1 MFYLTSDIT
10 IGNYAKV
17 KPSKVT
23 WKTDINSF
31 TDTCTIELP
40 RISYLK
46 TVKTTTEDKQE
57 PNERKEYVF
66 KENDKISVSLGYD
79 GKNLKR
85 FEGFIKRVNMGTPVK
100 IECEGYS
107 YLLYDIIF
115 NKSYSTVTVKQ
126 LLTDLL
132 TPTLSKGEGAGIV
145 LSDEI
150 PNIPLTN
157 VRFKNATG
165 IQVLEWLQKEC
176 HLAVYFNFN
185 ELYVGTQFG
194 KKGKTVKLRLG
205 WNTVKED
212 DFKQRLVDKNVRV
225 VIREKNGKGEAK
237 KTKSDVEKYDNE
249 REVKIKAGIPADL
262 LKQIANRLQTKSN
275 YNGYEG
281 SITAFLE
288 PATNK
293 GDVAEI
299 DGYKYPDK
307 SGRFFVESVE
317 GEFGPGGGRQKIQ
330 LGFLTN

>member
-10 IGNYAKV
+10 IGNYTKV
-17 KPSKVT
+17 KPSKAT

-40 RISYLK
+40 RITYLK
-46 TVKTTTEDKQE
+46 TVKTATEDKQE

-66 KENDKISVSLGYD
+66 KENDKITMLLGYD
-79 GKNLKR
+79 GNNVKR
-85 FEGFIKRVNMGTPVK
+85 FEGFIKRVNMSIPVK

-115 NKSYSTVTVKQ
+115 NKTYSTVTVKQ
-126 LLTDLL
+126 LLTDLC
-132 TPTLSKGEGAGIV
+132 TGTEITLSP
-145 LSDEI
+145 DI
-150 PNIPLTN
+150 PNIPLQN

-165 IQVLEWLQKEC
+165 IQVLEWLQKSC

-185 ELYVGTQFG
+185 ELYAGTQYG
-194 KKGKTVKLRLG
+194 KKGKRVKFRLG

-212 DFKQRLVDKNVRV
+212 DFKQRIVEKNVRI
-225 VIREKNGKGEAK
+225 VIHEKNDKGEVK
-237 KTKSDVEKYDNE
+237 KIKSDVEKYSDE
-249 REVKIKAGIPADL
+249 KEIKVKAGIPADL
-262 LKQIANRLQTKSN
+262 LKQIANRLQTKKN

-299 DGYKYPDK
+299 DGYKYPEK
-307 SGRFFVESVE
+307 SGSFFVESVE

-330 LGFLTN
+330 LGFLTTL

>member
-10 IGNYAKV
+10 IGDYKKV

-66 KENDKISVSLGYD
+66 KENDKISILLGYN
-79 GKNLKR
+79 GKNSKR
-85 FEGFIKRVNMGTPVK
+85 FEGFIKRVNMGMPVK

-115 NKSYSTVTVKQ
+115 NKSYQSVTVKQ
-126 LLTDLL
+126 LLTDLC
-132 TPTLSKGEGAGIV
+132 TGTEIV
-145 LSDEI
+145 LSDEM

-165 IQVLEWLQKEC
+165 IQVLEWLKKEC

-185 ELYVGTQFG
+185 ELYVGTQYG
-194 KKGKTVKLRLG
+194 KKGNTAKFRLG
-205 WNTVKED
+205 WNTIKED

-225 VIREKNGKGEAK
+225 VIHEKNDKGEVK
-237 KTKSDVEKYDNE
+237 KTKSDVEKYDDE
-249 REVKIKAGIPADL
+249 KEVKIKAGIPADL
-262 LKQIANRLQTKSN
+262 LKQIANRLQTKKN

-307 SGRFFVESVE
+307 SGRFFIESVE

-330 LGFLTN
+330 LGFLTTL

>member
-57 PNERKEYVF
+57 PNEKQEYVF
-66 KENDKISVSLGYD
+66 KEGDKISVSLGYD
-79 GKNLKR
+79 GKNSKR
-85 FEGFIKRVNMGTPVK
+85 FEGFVKRVNMGIPVK
-100 IECEGYS
+100 VECEGYN
-107 YLLYDIIF
+107 YLLYDVIF
-115 NKSYSTVTVKQ
+115 SKTYRNVTVKQ
-126 LLTDLL
+126 LLTDLC
-132 TPTLSKGEGAGIV
+132 AGTKIV
-145 LSDEI
+145 VSPEI
-150 PNIPLTN
+150 PHIPLQN
-157 VRFKNATG
+157 VPFRKATG
-165 IQVLEWLQKEC
+165 VQVLTWLRQQC

-185 ELYVGTQFG
+185 ELFVGTQYG
-194 KKGKTVKLRLG
+194 KKGKTVKLKLG
-205 WNTVKED
+205 WNTIKED
-212 DFKQRLVDKNVRV
+212 DFNQRFVDKTVQV
-225 VIREKNGKGEAK
+225 VIHEKNDKGEVK
-237 KTKSDVEKYDNE
+237 KTKADVERYGNQH
-249 REVKIKAGIPADL
+249 EVKIKAGIPADL
-262 LKQIANRLQTKSN
+262 IKQIANRLQTKKN

-281 SITAFLE
+281 SLTCFLE

-293 GDVAEI
+293 GDIAEI
-299 DGYKYPDK
+299 DGYKYPEK
-307 SGRFFVESVE
+307 SGRFFVESIE

>member
-10 IGNYAKV
+10 IGNYPQV

-40 RISYLK
+40 RIKYLVNDKNK
-46 TVKTTTEDKQE
+46 TEEQPKTGESAG
-57 PNERKEYVF
+57 YLF
-66 KENDKISVSLGYD
+66 KENDKISILLGYG
-79 GKNLKR
+79 GKNSKR
-85 FEGFIKRVNMGTPVK
+85 FEGFIKRVNMGIPVK

-107 YLLYDIIF
+107 YLLYDIMF
-115 NKSYSTVTVKQ
+115 NKSYQSVTVKE
-126 LLTDLL
+126 LLTDLC
-132 TPTLSKGEGAGIV
+132 TGTEIV
-145 LSDEI
+145 LSDEM

-165 IQVLEWLQKEC
+165 IQVLEWLKKEC

-185 ELYVGTQFG
+185 ELYVGTQYG
-194 KKGKTVKLRLG
+194 KKGNTAKFRLG
-205 WNTVKED
+205 WNTIKED

-225 VIREKNGKGEAK
+225 VIHEKNDKGEVR
-237 KTKSDVEKYDNE
+237 KTKSDVEKYDDE
-249 REVKIKAGIPADL
+249 KELKIKAGIPSDL
-262 LKQIANRLQTKSN
+262 LKQIANRLQTKKN

-281 SITAFLE
+281 SILAFLE

-293 GDVAEI
+293 GDIADI
-299 DGYKYPDK
+299 DGYKYPEK
-307 SGRFFVESVE
+307 SGKFFVESVE

-330 LGFLTN
+330 LGFLTTL

>member
-10 IGNYAKV
+10 IGNYQKV

-46 TVKTTTEDKQE
+46 TVKNATEDKQQ

-66 KENDKISVSLGYD
+66 KENDKISILLGYD
-79 GKNLKR
+79 GNNSKI
-85 FEGFIKRVNMGTPVK
+85 FEGFIKRVNETTPVK

-107 YLLYDIIF
+107 YLLYDVIF
-115 NKSYSTVTVKQ
+115 SKTYSTVTVKQ
-126 LLTDLL
+126 LLTDVC
-132 TPTLSKGEGAGIV
+132 AGIEIV
-145 LSDEI
+145 LSAEM

-194 KKGKTVKLRLG
+194 KKGNTVKLKLG

-225 VIREKNGKGEAK
+225 VIHEKNDKGEVK
-237 KTKSDVEKYDNE
+237 RSKSDATKYSNEKL
-249 REVKIKAGIPADL
+249 VKIKAGIPADL

-317 GEFGPGGGRQKIQ
+317 GEFGPKGGRQKIQ
-330 LGFLTN
+330 LGFISSP

>member
-10 IGNYAKV
+10 IGNYKKV

-66 KENDKISVSLGYD
+66 KENDKISISLGYD
-79 GKNLKR
+79 GVNSKR
-85 FEGFIKRVNMGTPVK
+85 FEGFIKRVNMSIPVK

-107 YLLYDIIF
+107 YLLYDVIF
-115 NKSYSTVTVKQ
+115 NKSYQNVTVKQ
-126 LLTDLL
+126 LLTDVC
-132 TPTLSKGEGAGIV
+132 TGTEIV
-145 LSDEI
+145 LSSEI

-205 WNTVKED
+205 WNTIKED
-212 DFKQRLVDKNVRV
+212 DFKQRIVDKNVRV
-225 VIREKNGKGEAK
+225 VIREKNDKGEVK
-237 KTKSDVEKYDNE
+237 RSKSDATKYSNEKSL
-249 REVKIKAGIPADL
+249 KIKAGIPADL
-262 LKQIANRLQTKSN
+262 LKQIANRLQTKNN

-281 SITAFLE
+281 SITAFLV

-330 LGFLTN
+330 LGFLTTL